1 MSDAPL
7 QNGRFDSALR
17 RFVTDP
23 VNIALAI
30 LLAVLVYL
38 ILWPFFN

>member
-1 MSDAPL
+1 MSDSPV
-7 QNGRFDSALR
+7 QNSRFESALC

-30 LLAVLVYL
+30 LVTVL
-38 ILWPFFN
+38 